1 MKKVLALLAIAS
13 MFAVAACNTTPKVE
27 EPTTEPT
34 TEEATPACGETPAE
48 AVPAEVVAE

>member
-27 EPTTEPT
+27 EEATPEE

-48 AVPAEVVAE
+48 EVPAEVVAE